1 MLSVLRTRAQTQAK
15 LDAMNKELLKSIPG
29 FVPAED
35 EGEDEETVQLMEEE
49 TKLKAELSQLKS
61 DAAGAERAQEAE
73 NDELQGLKK
82 RVAQLAEVTEAT
94 KSKRQKLEEEHEHSI
109 AQMKKTQQEYD
120 AMADRCDEKDAK
132 KAVLLDKWQ
141 ALPED
146 VRREHEARAHAQ
158 SQPVDATQEL
168 VSQARPTDLLAS
180 SLS

>member
-1 MLSVLRTRAQTQAK
+1 MAFSL
-15 LDAMNKELLKSIPG
+15 
-29 FVPAED
+29 
-35 EGEDEETVQLMEEE
+35 VQNFWQKGLQR
-49 TKLKAELSQLKS
+49 SS
-61 DAAGAERAQEAE
+61 SGSGAQEAE

-141 ALPED
+141 ALPE
-146 VRREHEARAHAQ
+146 
-158 SQPVDATQEL
+158 
-168 VSQARPTDLLAS
+168 ARPPLCPQALPRNPVGELTPCRCRD
-180 SLS
+180 